1 MAETIAYAQ
10 TFVKHPDKHDPID
23 VGLGAR
29 PDLEVG
35 EVALKVHRQG
45 RAHRTK
51 ARVHLPANRAAE
63 VRFARSSGSKSAA
76 GLISFR
82 YSPIASVSQT
92 LSPLWLRQGTRKE
105 DDKSNSSARI
115 AGSSGEMTISE
126 KGSPENLV
134 INQPRSA
141 HEE

>member
-1 MAETIAYAQ
+1 MGPNPECIS
-10 TFVKHPDKHDPID
+10 
-23 VGLGAR
+23 
-29 PDLEVG
+29 
-35 EVALKVHRQG
+35 ALIERQ
-45 RAHRTK
+45 R
-51 ARVHLPANRAAE
+51 
-63 VRFARSSGSKSAA
+63 VRFARSAGNKSAA

-92 LSPLWLRQGTRKE
+92 FSPLWLRQGTRKE
-105 DDKSNSSARI
+105 EDKSNSSARI
-115 AGSSGEMTISE
+115 TGSSGEMTFSE